1 MHVTVRRRGRMLAL
15 ALLPLIAGCA
25 TSPMPNNTA
34 SAAPIELQRFM
45 GAWHVIAHVPYFGER
60 GHVASRDEYTLRPNG
75 SIGVHYVYQEGFG
88 QPVKDL
94 NSRATVK
101 ADSGN
106 RRWTTWFFGVIPTKF
121 RILETAPDYSWA
133 LVDYPGRDLAWV
145 FARTADIP
153 DAQYTVLLSK
163 MKAYGVDTTKL
174 VRVPQLAEQEGQPGF
189 AAAKKPSTR

>member
-1 MHVTVRRRGRMLAL
+1 
-15 ALLPLIAGCA
+15 
-25 TSPMPNNTA
+25 MPIA
-34 SAAPIELQRFM
+34 SAPATPPIDLPRFM

-88 QPVKDL
+88 EPIKDL

-101 ADSGN
+101 DGSGN
-106 RRWTTWFFGVIPTKF
+106 RRWTTWFFSVIPTKY

-133 LVDYPGRDLAWV
+133 LVDYPGRDLAWI
-145 FARTADIP
+145 FSRSADLP
-153 DAQYTVLLSK
+153 DAQYAELVAK
-163 MKAYGVDTTKL
+163 MKAHGVDTTKL

-189 AAAKKPSTR
+189 APPKKPRPR